1 MKRLS
6 ECSADHLRM
15 TRGDFLAKY
24 PVPVLLHR
32 WDKSADEGDAA
43 ATAHVSLLDGPA
55 KPFEIARSMDP
66 VHGLGFTSKGAASL
80 DIVVFPIVKRTGAML
95 HDRVSVGRSRNADIH
110 LPFRRISK
118 FHAYFTTAV
127 GGSKYMITDS
137 GSTNGTSV
145 QGRKLPAGSPAEVPE
160 RGVIHLSHFLFL
172 FLSAAGFYSFL
183 SQD

>member
-15 TRGDFLAKY
+15 TRGDFMAKY

-32 WDKSADEGDAA
+32 WDRSADEGEVA
-43 ATAHVSLLDGPA
+43 ATAHVSVLDAPA
-55 KPFEIARSMDP
+55 KHFDMARAADP
-66 VHGLGFTSKGAASL
+66 IHALGFASKGVASL

-95 HDRVSVGRSRNADIH
+95 HDRVSVGRSRSADIH

-118 FHAYFTTAV
+118 FHAYFTSAP
-127 GGSKYMITDS
+127 GGSRTMLTDA
-137 GSTNGTSV
+137 GSTNGTAV
-145 QGRKLPAGSPAEVPE
+145 QGRKLPAGSPVEVPE
-160 RGVIHLSHFLFL
+160 RGAIHLSHFLFV